1 MEPPAITRHR
11 RPFLAPLWV
20 ILLVALAIG
29 VLSFGVYRS
38 ATATV
43 VFLVQPLEKE
53 PGTIADPPV
62 TPEGEERARRL
73 AHMFGETGGVG
84 RVDAVYVSDD
94 RRALQTGAPLLE
106 RLHRAPVVFRPADA
120 RAAADRAVREHSGGT
135 VLMIASGSSL
145 AQIVQELAGTQLPA
159 GAQDDPDLVWVVSIP
174 TFGRA
179 HLVRFRY

>member
-20 ILLVALAIG
+20 ILLAALAVS
-29 VLSFGVYRS
+29 VLALGVYRS
-38 ATATV
+38 ATTTV
-43 VFLVQPLEKE
+43 VFLVQPLDKE

-62 TPEGEERARRL
+62 TPEGEERAQRL

-106 RLHRAPVVFRPADA
+106 RLHRSPVVFSPVAA

-135 VLMIASGSSL
+135 VLMIASGSAL
-145 AQIVQELAGTQLPA
+145 GQMVQELAGVQLPA
-159 GAQDDPDLVWVVSIP
+159 GAQDDPDLVCVVSIP

-179 HLVRFRY
+179 RLVRFRY